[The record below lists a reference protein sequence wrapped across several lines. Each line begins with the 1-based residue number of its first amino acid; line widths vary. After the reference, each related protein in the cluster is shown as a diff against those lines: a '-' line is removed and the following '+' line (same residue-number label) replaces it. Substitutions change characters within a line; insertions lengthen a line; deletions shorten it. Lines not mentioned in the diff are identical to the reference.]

1 MDGVGLF
8 APFASMQKDAT
19 VHESDPLANANVL
32 AAIDGAG
39 AELATPFTKAVAR
52 GDPLS
57 SLPVLPIAR
66 QSPGSQHDTWL
77 TKSYVPGNVPGIQP
91 VPDVCLAAATGVRP
105 EAESAYLMTAR
116 CEARASAELVAE
128 PLPPVLEA

>member
-1 MDGVGLF
+1 
-8 APFASMQKDAT
+8 MQKDAP
-19 VHESDPLANANVL
+19 VHESDPLANPNVL

-77 TKSYVPGNVPGIQP
+77 TKSYVPGNVPGIQSA
-91 VPDVCLAAATGVRP
+91 PDAWLAAAVAGGRP

-116 CEARASAELVAE
+116 CEMRASAELVAE
-128 PLPPVLEA
+128 PLAPVLEA